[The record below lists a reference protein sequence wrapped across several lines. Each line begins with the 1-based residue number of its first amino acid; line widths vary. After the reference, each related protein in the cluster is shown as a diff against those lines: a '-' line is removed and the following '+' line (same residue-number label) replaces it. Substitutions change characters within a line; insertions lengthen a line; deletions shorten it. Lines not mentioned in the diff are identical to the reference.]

1 MKLSTVIGAIPTL
14 KKLMEQDLPVKQSY
28 AIAKLARR
36 VDEECNLYNSERKRL
51 IEKYGLPEE
60 DGKYTIPQEKID
72 DCNAELSEL
81 LNIDV
86 EITEKID
93 ILSTEASLTPAEVIS
108 IEEFIVAE

>member
-28 AIAKLARR
+28 AVAKLARR
-36 VDEECNLYNSERKRL
+36 VDEEVTLYNSERKKL

-60 DGKYTIPQEKID
+60 EGKYTIPQEKID

-81 LNIDV
+81 LSIEID
-86 EITEKID
+86 ITEKID
-93 ILSTEASLTPAEVIS
+93 ILSTEACLTPAEVIS
-108 IEEFIVAE
+108 IEEFLVAE